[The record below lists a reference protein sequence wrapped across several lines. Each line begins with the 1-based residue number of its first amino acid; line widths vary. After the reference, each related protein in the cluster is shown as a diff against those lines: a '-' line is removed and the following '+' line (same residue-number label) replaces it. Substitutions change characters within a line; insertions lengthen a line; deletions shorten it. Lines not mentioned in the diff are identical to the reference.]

1 MKFKIYC
8 EECEYTFDNESE
20 LERKNYIGRDYD
32 LLCCP
37 FCKNIWFIKKSSI
50 TFFYTFLIYYFLY

>member
-8 EECEYTFDNESE
+8 EECEYTFNNESE
-20 LERKNYIGRDYD
+20 LERKNYIGRDYY

-37 FCKNIWFIKKSSI
+37 FCKNDSDLR
-50 TFFYTFLIYYFLY
+50 LIVDEESC

>member
-20 LERKNYIGRDYD
+20 LEIKNYIGRDYD

-37 FCKNIWFIKKSSI
+37 FCKSDSDLRLIVDEESWRKIWISKI
-50 TFFYTFLIYYFLY
+50 

>member
-37 FCKNIWFIKKSSI
+37 FCKKRF
-50 TFFYTFLIYYFLY
+50 